1 MKRIFSLLTCVAII
15 ASSCDHVEHAVN
27 NDNKKD
33 NSKKETAFVPVDSA
47 TAMKNWTIF
56 MTPGDM
62 QKMIVSW
69 DGKWNTEISSWMSP
83 DAPPEKST
91 GTSINKSVLGGRY
104 QESVHTSTMMGMP
117 FEGHGTLGY
126 DNAKKTFVSSWIDN
140 FGTGIIK
147 LEGSWDAATKSITM
161 KGMCTDPSSGKDCEM
176 KEIFKV
182 VDDNTHVMEMYGP
195 NPKDGKEMKMMEMKF
210 SRAK

>member
-1 MKRIFSLLTCVAII
+1 MNRINFLLVGCILLTA
-15 ASSCDHVEHAVN
+15 SCDNASNKESK
-27 NDNKKD
+27 NDTAS
-33 NSKKETAFVPVDSA
+33 SKKETAFIPVDSA
-47 TAMKNWTIF
+47 TAMKNWTNY
-56 MTPGDM
+56 MTPGEM

-104 QESVHTSTMMGMP
+104 QESIHTSTMMGMP

-140 FGTGIIK
+140 LGTGLIK

-161 KGMCTDPSSGKDCEM
+161 KGMCTDPASGKDCEM
-176 KEIFKV
+176 KEVFKV
-182 VDDNTHVMEMYGP
+182 VDDNTHIMEMYGP

-210 SRAK
+210 KRAK